1 MTPSSVHPRSGVAAW
16 AWLLA
21 RVAAAACAL
30 SLLGAC
36 AGPIRAKVTNFNAW
50 PADASG
56 STYSYAPGDPAR
68 GELEQATYD
77 GYAGAQLQKYG
88 LRQAAAGATG
98 RFIVEV
104 RAHDSTRQRTVL
116 EPVYDNPVI
125 FVAPTRD
132 RYGNVYPGYWQPDR
146 FGSRY
151 IGDREVTRTVQVNRL
166 DVRILDSHITGP
178 QGPRPV
184 FNATAVY
191 EGDNEDLPDMVPY
204 LVRAVFDGFPGR
216 NGKVQVVKFDARSGE
231 RLGR

>member
-1 MTPSSVHPRSGVAAW
+1 MSHSFEQSRGGVAAW

-21 RVAAAACAL
+21 RLAMAASAL
-30 SLLGAC
+30 ALLGAC
-36 AGPIRAKVTNFNAW
+36 ASPIRAKVTNFNAW
-50 PADASG
+50 PADAAG
-56 STYSYAPGDPAR
+56 STYSYGPGDPER
-68 GELEQATYD
+68 GELEQATYA
-77 GYAGAQLQKYG
+77 GYVGAELEKHG
-88 LRQAAAGATG
+88 LRQAPAGATG

-166 DVRILDSHITGP
+166 DVRILDSQIPGAS
-178 QGPRPV
+178 GPRPV
-184 FNATAVY
+184 FNASAVY

-204 LVRAVFDGFPGR
+204 LARAVFHGFPGR
-216 NGKVQVVKFDARSGE
+216 NGKVQVVKFDPKSGE
-231 RLGR
+231 LVSR